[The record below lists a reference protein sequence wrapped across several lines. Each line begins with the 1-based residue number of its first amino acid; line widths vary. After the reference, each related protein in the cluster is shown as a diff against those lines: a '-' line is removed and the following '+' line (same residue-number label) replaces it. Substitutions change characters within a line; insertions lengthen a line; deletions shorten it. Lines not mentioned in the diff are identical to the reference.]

1 MFIEIAA
8 LDLIFHS
15 SNQNSMLMKKIIL
28 FITFLSTLL
37 CAVAQ
42 NRTVTGKVTDE
53 NGSPIS
59 NASVIIKET
68 KRGTTTDINGS
79 YFITVDNRSQK
90 LVFSYTGKNS
100 EEVSI
105 GNKSTMNVTLK
116 PGESNLQ
123 EVVVVAYGTQIKKK
137 VTGSVSKVDGGDLE
151 NKPFTSVDQLLQGKV
166 PGLLSTSPTGQPGGI
181 QQVRIRGIGSI
192 TAGAA
197 PLYVVDGI
205 ILNTGDFSRL
215 NNTSNALAGINPNDI
230 ESITVLKDA
239 AATALYGSR
248 AGNGV
253 ILITTKKGKAGKSK
267 LRIDAETGFGST
279 AFFNDL
285 AKPLNRD
292 QYFTLTKEGLV
303 NAGATQAQID
313 ATLNSLGYLNAYDE
327 DWVKLVTR
335 QGSTQ
340 NINASLSGGDSK
352 TSFFTSAAY
361 FNQKAVII
369 GSDFRRYSGTLNIR
383 HKPAEKLTLGMN
395 TTGTYIH
402 QNSPTQGSAFRNP
415 IIDAYSLRPSQNAY
429 NDDGSLNISTAT
441 FNQLFNPLA
450 IAAYDYIRLN
460 NIKILSN
467 FSGEYQFYRD
477 LKFTSKFGVDYFD
490 IEEQLYYNPFFGD
503 ARTTGGRESNFN
515 TRVSNWISTNQLN
528 YHHDFLN
535 KNLGVDFLAAYEAQK
550 SKQLNISAT
559 GTSVPVTTSIPLPV
573 PSSPITASA
582 ARADY
587 SFTSIFSQLQ
597 LSYQNRVTLSGSFR
611 RDGSSRFGTD
621 FKYGNFWS
629 VGGAWNLDQE
639 NFIKNIKFINALKLR
654 GSYGKVGNAE
664 IGNYPWQGTYTF
676 ASPYNQ
682 LPGSAP
688 NQIQNDQLTWEVHKP
703 LDIGI
708 DITVWQNRISL
719 IADYYDRKTT
729 SLIQAQPLSLTS
741 GFYSATTGLAT
752 VNANIGSMINKGWE
766 FQLNATPVKV
776 RNFTWDIGFNISLNK
791 NKVTKLA
798 NNNADILSLPFVR
811 RVGKDF
817 QSIYTRLWAGVDAAN
832 GNPLWYVDDTK
843 KQTTSDVTQAQRA
856 IIGTTSPKG
865 FGSFSSSVAY
875 KNFSLDAQ
883 FNYQY
888 GNLVYDNWGFITW
901 SDGFNPQLNKIQK
914 QLSRWQKP
922 GDITEVPKYVYGG
935 AMNSNAESSR
945 WYYKGDYIRLRDL
958 TLSYDLPKK
967 ITDLAKLSNAHFYV
981 RGSNL
986 WTKAF
991 DDNITFDPEQP
1002 LNGTNDFQILIQRT
1016 VSIGITLGF

>member
-1 MFIEIAA
+1 
-8 LDLIFHS
+8 
-15 SNQNSMLMKKIIL
+15 MLMKKIIL
-28 FITFLSTLL
+28 FTAFL
-37 CAVAQ
+37 CPFIFAAAQ
-42 NRTVTGKVTDE
+42 NRIVTGRVTDE
-53 NGSPIS
+53 NGNPIS

-68 KRGTTTDINGS
+68 KQGTATDVNGNYS
-79 YFITVDNRSQK
+79 ITVDNRSLK
-90 LVFSYTGKNS
+90 LLFSYTGRSS
-100 EEVSI
+100 EEVTI
-105 GNKSTMNVTLK
+105 GNKSVVNITLK
-116 PGESNLQ
+116 QSENNLQ
-123 EVVVVAYGTQIKKK
+123 EVVVVAYGTQVKKK
-137 VTGSVSKVDGGDLE
+137 VTGSVSKVDGSDLE

-166 PGLLSTSPTGQPGGI
+166 PGLLSTSPTGQPGGL

-197 PLYVVDGI
+197 PLFVVDGI

-215 NNTSNALAGINPNDI
+215 SNTSNSLAGINPNDI
-230 ESITVLKDA
+230 ESISVLKDA

-267 LRIDAETGFGST
+267 LRIDSETGFGST
-279 AFFNDL
+279 AYFNDL
-285 AKPLNRD
+285 AKPLSRD
-292 QYFTLTKEGLV
+292 PYFTLTKEGLV
-303 NAGATQAQID
+303 NAGATQAQTD
-313 ATLNSLGYLNAYDE
+313 AILNSLGYSNNYDE
-327 DWVKLVTR
+327 DWVKLVTKH
-335 QGSTQ
+335 GLTQ
-340 NINASLSGGDSK
+340 DMNASLSGGDNK
-352 TSFFTSAAY
+352 TSFFTSAGY

-369 GSDFRRYSGTLNIR
+369 SSDFRRYTGTVNIR
-383 HKPAEKLTLGMN
+383 HRPTEKLTIGMN

-402 QNSPTQGSAFRNP
+402 QNSPAQSSNFRNP
-415 IIDAYSLRPSQNAY
+415 VIDAYSLRPSQNAY
-429 NDDGSLNISTAT
+429 NSDGSINISGTT
-441 FNQLFNPLA
+441 FNQLYNPLA
-450 IAAYDYIRLN
+450 IAAYDYTQLN
-460 NIKILSN
+460 NIKILSS
-467 FSGEYQFYRD
+467 FSGEYQLLRD
-477 LKFTSKFGVDYFD
+477 LKFTSRFGIDYFD

-515 TRVSNWISTNQLN
+515 TRASNWIATNQLN
-528 YHHDFLN
+528 YHRDFFS
-535 KNLGVDFLAAYEAQK
+535 KNLGLDFLAAYEAQK

-559 GTSVPVTTSIPLPV
+559 GTSVPSTTSLPLPV
-573 PSSPITASA
+573 PSSPTTASA
-582 ARADY
+582 ARTDF
-587 SFTSIFSQLQ
+587 SFTSILSQLQ
-597 LSYQNRVTLSGSFR
+597 LSYQNRFTLSGSFR

-639 NFIKNIKFINALKLR
+639 SFIKNIKFINALKLR

-664 IGNYPWQGTYTF
+664 IGNYPWLGTYAF

-688 NQIQNDQLTWEVHKP
+688 SQIQNDQLTWEVHKP
-703 LDIGI
+703 LDVGV
-708 DITVWQNRISL
+708 DITIWKDRVVL
-719 IADYYDRKTT
+719 VADYYDRNTT

-741 GFYSATTGLAT
+741 GFYNGTTGLAS
-752 VNANIGSMINKGWE
+752 VNANIGSMTNKGWE
-766 FQLNATPVKV
+766 FQLNVTPVKSKDL
-776 RNFTWDIGFNISLNK
+776 RWDIGFNASFNK

-817 QSIYTRLWAGVDAAN
+817 QSVYTRLWAGVDPAT
-832 GNPLWYVDDTK
+832 GNPLWYIDETK

-856 IIGTTSPKG
+856 IIGSTSPKG
-865 FGSFSSSVAY
+865 FGGFSTSLTY

-888 GNLVYDNWGFITW
+888 GNLVYDQWGFITW

-914 QLSRWQKP
+914 QLRRWQKP
-922 GDITEVPKYVYGG
+922 GDITDVPKYVYGG

-945 WYYKGDYIRLRDL
+945 WYYKGDFIRLRDL

-967 ITDLAKLSNAHFYV
+967 ITDLAKLSSAHFYV

-991 DDNITFDPEQP
+991 DKNITFDPEQP
-1002 LNGTNDFQILIQRT
+1002 INGTNDFQILIQRI
-1016 VSIGITLGF
+1016 VSVGVSLGF

>member
-1 MFIEIAA
+1 MFHDIAA

-15 SNQNSMLMKKIIL
+15 SIQNYMLMKKIIV
-28 FITFLSTLL
+28 FIVFLSSFIFG
-37 CAVAQ
+37 AAQ
-42 NRTVTGKVTDE
+42 SRTITGKVTDE
-53 NGSPIS
+53 KGIPIA

-68 KRGTTTDINGS
+68 QRGTSTDVNGNFS
-79 YFITVDNRSQK
+79 ISVDSKSQR
-90 LVFSYTGKNS
+90 LVFSYTGKNAQ
-100 EEVSI
+100 EVSI
-105 GNKSTMNVTLK
+105 GNKSVLNITLQQ
-116 PGESNLQ
+116 GESSLQ
-123 EVVVVAYGTQIKKK
+123 EVVVVAYGTQSKKK
-137 VTGSVSKVDGGDLE
+137 VTGSIAKVDGVELE
-151 NKPFTSVDQLLQGKV
+151 NKPFSSLDQLLQGKV

-181 QQVRIRGIGSI
+181 QQIRIRGIGSI

-197 PLYVVDGI
+197 PLFVVDGVI
-205 ILNTGDFSRL
+205 INTGDFSRL

-239 AATALYGSR
+239 AATALYGAR

-253 ILITTKKGKAGKSK
+253 ILITTKKGRTGKSMLK
-267 LRIDAETGFGST
+267 VDAETGFGST
-279 AFFNDL
+279 AFFNDQ

-292 QYFTLTKEGLV
+292 QYFALTKEGLV

-313 ATLNSLGYLNAYDE
+313 ATLASLGYTNTYDE

-335 QGSTQ
+335 QGTTQ
-340 NINASLSGGDSK
+340 DINASLSGGDNK
-352 TSFFTSAAY
+352 TTFFTSAG
-361 FNQKAVII
+361 FFDQKAVII
-369 GSDFRRYSGTLNIR
+369 GSDFRRYSATLNIK
-383 HKPAEKLTLGMN
+383 HKPVEKLTLSMN
-395 TTGTYIH
+395 TTGSYIQ
-402 QNSPTQGSAFRNP
+402 QNSPSQSSNFRNP
-415 IIDAYSLRPSQNAY
+415 VIDAYSLRPSQNAY
-429 NDDGSLNISTAT
+429 NNDGSLNFSTTT

-450 IAAYDYIRLN
+450 INAYDYTRLN
-460 NIKILSN
+460 NVKVLSN
-467 FSGEYQFYRD
+467 FSGEYQFYKD
-477 LKFTSKFGVDYFD
+477 LKFTTKFGIDYFD

-515 TRVSNWISTNQLN
+515 TRVSNWIATNQLN

-535 KNLGVDFLAAYEAQK
+535 KDLGVDFLVAYEGQK

-559 GTSVPVTTSIPLPV
+559 GTSVPSTTAIPLPV
-573 PSSPITASA
+573 PSSPTTASA
-582 ARADY
+582 ARADF
-587 SFTSIFSQLQ
+587 SFTSILSQLQ
-597 LSYQNRVTLSGSFR
+597 LNYKNKYTVSGSFR

-639 NFIKNIKFINALKLR
+639 SFVKNIQFINSLKLR

-703 LDIGI
+703 LDIGV
-708 DITVWQNRISL
+708 DVSVWRDRVNL
-719 IADYYDRKTT
+719 VADYYYRNTT

-741 GFYSATTGLAT
+741 GFYNSTTGLAT
-752 VNANIGSMINKGWE
+752 VNANIGSMVNKGWE
-766 FQLNATPVKV
+766 FQLNVTPVKTRDFV
-776 RNFTWDIGFNISLNK
+776 WEVGFNISLNK
-791 NKVTKLA
+791 NEVTRLA

-811 RVGKDF
+811 RVGEDF
-817 QSIYTRLWAGVDAAN
+817 QSIYTRLWAGVDPAN
-832 GNPLWYVDDTK
+832 GNPLWYTDATK
-843 KQTTSDVTQAQRA
+843 KQTTTDVTQAQRA
-856 IIGTTSPKG
+856 IIGTASPKG
-865 FGSFSSSVAY
+865 FGSFSTTLSY
-875 KNFSLDAQ
+875 KNFTLDAQ

-888 GNLVYDNWGFITW
+888 GNLVYDQWGFITW
-901 SDGFNPQLNKIQK
+901 SDGFLPSLNKIQK
-914 QLSRWQKP
+914 QLKRWQKP
-922 GDITEVPKYVYGG
+922 GDITDIPKYVYGG
-935 AMNSNAESSR
+935 ALNSNAESSR
-945 WYYKGDYIRLRDL
+945 WYYKGDFVRLRDL

-967 ITDLAKLSNAHFYV
+967 ITNLAKLSSAHFYV

-991 DDNITFDPEQP
+991 DKDITFDPEQP

-1016 VSIGITLGF
+1016 VSVGVSLGF